1 MPTKLKTLRAA
12 FVLSFFLLIG
22 WATSYEDDY
31 FDMYFEAQITNTSD
45 SCDILDLRY
54 IYRVRRDNFD
64 TVDVAPGY
72 NVVPSEIYYDFRERI
87 NVRQLLYTCAC
98 PNDTLSQKVDVA
110 LDSTYILKIEL
121 DCD

>member
-1 MPTKLKTLRAA
+1 MPTTLKSLSAA
-12 FVLSFFLLIG
+12 FVLAFFLLIG
-22 WATSYEDDY
+22 VATSYDEDI
-31 FDMYFEAQITNTSD
+31 FDLYFEAQITNNSD

-72 NVVPSEIYYDFRERI
+72 NVVPSEVYNDFRERI
-87 NVRQLLYTCAC
+87 NVRQFLYTCAC
-98 PNDTLSQKVDVA
+98 PNDTFSQKVDVA